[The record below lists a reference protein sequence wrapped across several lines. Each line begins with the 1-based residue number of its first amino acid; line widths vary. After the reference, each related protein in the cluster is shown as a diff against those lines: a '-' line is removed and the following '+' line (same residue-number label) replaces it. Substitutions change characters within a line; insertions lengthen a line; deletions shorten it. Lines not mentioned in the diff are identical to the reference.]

1 MLRVVAAVALLA
13 FTVYTLIDCVQT
25 EDSKVKGLP
34 KLVWVFVILLFPL
47 AGGAV
52 WWIAGRADGLPFA
65 GPQSRPQRGPQDRP
79 PRRGPIG
86 PDDDPDFLGRL

>member
-1 MLRVVAAVALLA
+1 MLRVVAAVALLV
-13 FTVYTLIDCVQT
+13 FTVYTLVDCVQT
-25 EDSKVKGLP
+25 EDERVKGLP

-47 AGGAV
+47 VGGIA
-52 WWIAGRADGLPFA
+52 WWFAGRSAGLPL
-65 GPQSRPQRGPQDRP
+65 PRRPE